1 MYTCMH
7 VIASDGNVKQ
17 IVSYFYPYPDHQLLC
32 EVLPPIQM
40 QGPIPSP
47 QVVVVCPYYK
57 PLQSLHKA
65 LAIYHA
71 GGKREREREEEGE
84 RETKRERKRRR
95 EGGRERDRE
104 EGRRKRESHNYT
116 LSSYFI
122 FPS

>member
-1 MYTCMH
+1 MH

-47 QVVVVCPYYK
+47 QEVVVCPYYK

-71 GGKREREREEEGE
+71 GGKREGERGRGRKRNKEREREGGWEGE
-84 RETKRERKRRR
+84 KEIGRK
-95 EGGRERDRE
+95 GQ
-104 EGRRKRESHNYT
+104 RKKVSHNYT

>member
-1 MYTCMH
+1 MYIVHKVMFLYNMHMYMYACMH

-17 IVSYFYPYPDHQLLC
+17 SVFCFYPYLDHQLLC

-47 QVVVVCPYYK
+47 QEVVVCPYYK

-71 GGKREREREEEGE
+71 GGKKEREREGE
-84 RETKRERKRRR
+84 R
-95 EGGRERDRE
+95 GR
-104 EGRRKRESHNYT
+104 G
-116 LSSYFI
+116 
-122 FPS
+122 